1 MLALLTLLN
10 ITLIGIRD
18 EEDLTMRTI
27 RLAMRD
33 WAWLTPLALGEVDTT
48 PVTRLGAELELE
60 RVQTLPGAAAD
71 GRFELAEASLS
82 RFVLDTAAGQA
93 TRYAVPFFAMQAFR
107 SRCVLVR
114 QDSTARSAGDLVE
127 GRVGLTGWHDSG
139 NIWTRDALRHDG
151 LDTDGVQWRVG
162 PLTGGAK
169 PYDRLGP
176 GPDRADVAEIDE
188 AATLVDLLLAGELEA
203 VLTPF
208 MPPQAYGP
216 DAPIRPLYA
225 DSTEPELAYYADRGY
240 VPGIHILTGAP
251 DLPVDLARAVVDVL
265 VSSRAEWTHRR
276 SRMLDEP
283 ALGADTA
290 YQQQRR
296 HLRPGWDATSLQAHR
311 AMIQDF
317 LELQVQ
323 DGITSGAPSVETLFT
338 STQHWK

>member
-1 MLALLTLLN
+1 
-10 ITLIGIRD
+10 
-18 EEDLTMRTI
+18 MRTI

-48 PVTRLGAELELE
+48 PLARAGVELGLD
-60 RVQTLPGAAAD
+60 RVQTLPGADAD

-82 RFVLDTAAGQA
+82 RFVLDTTAATT

-114 QDSTARSAGDLVE
+114 QDSESRSAGDLAG
-127 GRVGLTGWHDSG
+127 GRIGLTGWHDSG

-176 GPDRADVAEIDE
+176 GRDRADVEEIDE
-188 AATLVDLLLAGELEA
+188 GATLVDLLLAGDLEA
-203 VLTPF
+203 ILTPF
-208 MPPQAYGP
+208 MPPEVYGP
-216 DAPIRPLYA
+216 DATVRPLYA
-225 DSTEPELAYYADRGY
+225 SSAGPEMAYYADRGY
-240 VPGIHILTGAP
+240 VPGIHLLTAAP
-251 DLPVDLARAVVDVL
+251 ELPVDIARAVVDVL

-290 YQQQRR
+290 YQQQQR
-296 HLRPGWDATSLQAHR
+296 HLRPGWDAASLPAHR
-311 AMIQDF
+311 SMIEDF
-317 LELQVQ
+317 LGLQVH
-323 DGITSGAPSVETLFT
+323 DGIAPSAPSIETLFPT
-338 STQHWK
+338 TQDWE